1 MLTENLMSGILH
13 LLEVSG
19 PSSAEESF
27 SWFDFWPVVTGVIV
41 FAWAVREWIYGGSVL
56 RVKFELGYTDGIQ
69 SVRAAPQ
76 DFTEPGMVGRHIG
89 RRITNPALDVAVIT
103 VINRGR
109 TAATVLHPGL
119 RFAMSGVAPV
129 FIGGMPL
136 GDLGE
141 PDDRVRVEA
150 HDSCV
155 FVMPLGAMVRM
166 AMADTDFQKAQG
178 TIRPLYARAQITSG
192 TGRVKRSRRFTRLRW
207 RIRDGRWA
215 VRLPLR
221 GRPLKVEE
229 ELVDSFLRRDARV
242 YDQFIHAGVI
252 LGKIRGGESDADII
266 NWATSASGDLLT
278 VGMMTAR
285 ARHLIGTEPSP

>member
-1 MLTENLMSGILH
+1 M
-13 LLEVSG
+13 
-19 PSSAEESF
+19 
-27 SWFDFWPVVTGVIV
+27 TGVIV

-56 RVKFELGYTDGIQ
+56 KVKFELGYSDGIQ

-76 DFTEPGMVGRHIG
+76 DFAEPGSVGRHFG

-103 VINRGR
+103 VTNRGR
-109 TAATVLHPGL
+109 TAATALQPGL
-119 RFAMSGVAPV
+119 RFTMRGVAPV
-129 FIGGMPL
+129 FIGGVPL
-136 GDLGE
+136 ADLGE
-141 PDDRVRVEA
+141 PNDHVRVEA

-166 AMADTDFQKAQG
+166 AVADTDFQKAQR
-178 TIRPLYARAQITSG
+178 TIHPLRARAQITSG
-192 TGRVKRSRRFTRLRW
+192 TGRVKRSGRITRRGW

-229 ELVDSFLRRDARV
+229 ELVDSFLRRGPRL

-252 LGKIRGGESDADII
+252 LLKIRAGESDGDII
-266 NWATSASGDLLT
+266 NWATSASEDLLT
-278 VGMMTAR
+278 TGMITAR
-285 ARHLIGTEPSP
+285 ARYLTGAE

>member
-1 MLTENLMSGILH
+1 MLTGHLVSG
-13 LLEVSG
+13 LLPLLDVSG
-19 PSSAEESF
+19 PSSTDESF
-27 SWFDFWPVVTGVIV
+27 SWFDLWPVVTGVIV
-41 FAWAVREWIYGGSVL
+41 FAWGVREWIYGGSVL

-69 SVRAAPQ
+69 SVRASPF
-76 DFTEPGMVGRHIG
+76 DFTEPGKVGRHFS
-89 RRITNPALDVAVIT
+89 RRMTNPALDVAVIT

-109 TAATVLHPGL
+109 TAATVLQPGL
-119 RFAMSGVAPV
+119 RFVMRGVAPV

-136 GDLGE
+136 ADLGE

-166 AMADTDFQKAQG
+166 AMTDTDFQKAQG
-178 TIRPLYARAQITSG
+178 TVHPLYARAQITSG
-192 TGRVKRSRRFTRLRW
+192 TGRVKRSRRFTCSRW
-207 RIRDGRWA
+207 RIQDGRWA

-229 ELVDSFLRRDARV
+229 ELVDSFLRRGAGV
-242 YDQFIHAGVI
+242 YDQFILAGVL

-266 NWATSASGDLLT
+266 DWAASASEHLVN

-285 ARHLIGTEPSP
+285 ARYLIDAEPPP